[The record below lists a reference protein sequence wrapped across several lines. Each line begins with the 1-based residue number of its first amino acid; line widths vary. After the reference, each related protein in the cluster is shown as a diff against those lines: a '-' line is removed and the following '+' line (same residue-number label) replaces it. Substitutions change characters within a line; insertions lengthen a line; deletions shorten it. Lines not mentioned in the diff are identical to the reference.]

1 MKVRFT
7 LNRSLTFLAL
17 LKLNI
22 AIVVSFDLSNYGLSG
37 VLILSAT
44 IESVLTI
51 HYVQF
56 LLDNSQFVLL
66 PTVFVTLLF
75 QLSFFGF
82 EEKGLIIYSILNLR
96 YSRSSASRISDIL
109 NLLPYFY
116 TISLNVRNQ
125 LPHKYSVV
133 LEFLSFRF
141 DFREFHLNVGL
152 NFSH

>member
-37 VLILSAT
+37 VLILSTT
-44 IESVLTI
+44 IESVLAI

-56 LLDNSQFVLL
+56 LLDYSQFVLL
-66 PTVFVTLLF
+66 PTVFVALLF

-82 EEKGLIIYSILNLR
+82 
-96 YSRSSASRISDIL
+96 
-109 NLLPYFY
+109 
-116 TISLNVRNQ
+116 
-125 LPHKYSVV
+125 
-133 LEFLSFRF
+133 
-141 DFREFHLNVGL
+141 
-152 NFSH
+152 